1 MDGSI
6 YNFEDVRSNN
16 HEEEIERQLIRK
28 AEDIKTKDSIY
39 SLLKSTSPLTIKRK
53 AMDSKRVTD
62 PFNEKNLND
71 IKQGVS
77 FKKTRK
83 KGVQIIKSPK
93 MFKLMP
99 PELKYPDSIYLRS
112 KEDVISGWQHE

>member
-1 MDGSI
+1 LREKISNYGYEMDGSI

-16 HEEEIERQLIRK
+16 HEEEIERELIRK
-28 AEDIKTKDSIY
+28 TEDIKTKDSIY
-39 SLLKSTSPLTIKRK
+39 SFLKSTSPLTIKRK

-71 IKQGVS
+71 IKKGVS

-83 KGVQIIKSPK
+83 KG
-93 MFKLMP
+93 F
-99 PELKYPDSIYLRS
+99 
-112 KEDVISGWQHE
+112 